1 MRTFMICI
9 NKYCWGD
16 YIKEGGI
23 GRACGM

>member
-1 MRTFMICI
+1 MICI